1 MRHLKHRHQL
11 GRKKEHRIA
20 LMANLASALL
30 RHGRIQTTLAKAKA
44 LRPFAEKIITLA
56 VHAQGAS
63 PERALHL
70 RRQAIS
76 KIRDKNA
83 VQTLFNER
91 ASEFKD
97 RPGGYTRIYKLGNR
111 IGDAAE
117 MAVIQLI
124 PASDTGYETRKSSS
138 KAAKAVAP
146 VAEVP
151 AEITAEALTE
161 TDEEAVAIVET
172 VSAEEEVK
180 TEDSVAEEESKETK

>member
-44 LRPFAEKIITLA
+44 LRPFVEKIITLA

-63 PERALHL
+63 PERSLHL

-91 ASEFKD
+91 AAEFKD

-124 PASDTGYETRKSSS
+124 PASDTGYESRKSSGRVK
-138 KAAKAVAP
+138 KAEAAAP
-146 VAEVP
+146 VAAEEAPEAEAVVEDVAAEAP
-151 AEITAEALTE
+151 AEETTAP
-161 TDEEAVAIVET
+161 
-172 VSAEEEVK
+172 
-180 TEDSVAEEESKETK
+180 EDESKDAK